1 VTLEP
6 GDVVVIRAN
15 FRGRDD
21 PQYAYLVQE
30 MRADGV
36 AVIVSLGG
44 QTEFLSVQ
52 ANTLQKIP

>member
-1 VTLEP
+1 MTLEP

-21 PQYAYLVQE
+21 PQHVYIVQE

-36 AVIVSLGG
+36 AIIVPLVG
-44 QTEFLSVQ
+44 QTEFLSVP
-52 ANTLQKIP
+52 ANTLQKMP

>member
-1 VTLEP
+1 MTIEP

-21 PQYAYLVQE
+21 PQYAYIVQE

-36 AVIVSLGG
+36 AVIVPLVG
-44 QTEFLSVQ
+44 QTDFLSVQ

>member
-1 VTLEP
+1 MTLEP

>member
-1 VTLEP
+1 MTLEP

-15 FRGRDD
+15 FRGGDD
-21 PQYAYLVQE
+21 SQYVYIVQE

-36 AVIVSLGG
+36 AVIVPLVG

>member
-6 GDVVVIRAN
+6 GDVVLIRAN
-15 FRGRDD
+15 FRGGDD
-21 PQYAYLVQE
+21 PQYTYLVQE

-36 AVIVSLGG
+36 AVIVPLVG

>member
-1 VTLEP
+1 
-6 GDVVVIRAN
+6 VVIRAN
-15 FRGRDD
+15 FRGGDD
-21 PQYAYLVQE
+21 PQYVYIVQE

-36 AVIVSLGG
+36 AVIVPLVG

>member
-1 VTLEP
+1 MTLEA

-15 FRGRDD
+15 FRGGDD
-21 PQYAYLVQE
+21 PQHAYIVQE

-36 AVIVSLGG
+36 ALIVPLVG

>member
-1 VTLEP
+1 MTIEA
-6 GDVVVIRAN
+6 GDVVVVRAN

-21 PQYAYLVQE
+21 PQYVYIVQE

-36 AVIVSLGG
+36 AVIVPLVG
-44 QTEFLSVQ
+44 QTEFVSVQ

>member
-1 VTLEP
+1 VTLEA
-6 GDVVVIRAN
+6 GDVVVVRAN

-21 PQYAYLVQE
+21 PQYVYIVQE
-30 MRADGV
+30 VREDGM
-36 AVIVSLGG
+36 AVIVPLVG

>member
-1 VTLEP
+1 VTLET

-15 FRGRDD
+15 FRGGDD
-21 PQYAYLVQE
+21 PQYVYIVQE

-36 AVIVSLGG
+36 AVIVPLVG